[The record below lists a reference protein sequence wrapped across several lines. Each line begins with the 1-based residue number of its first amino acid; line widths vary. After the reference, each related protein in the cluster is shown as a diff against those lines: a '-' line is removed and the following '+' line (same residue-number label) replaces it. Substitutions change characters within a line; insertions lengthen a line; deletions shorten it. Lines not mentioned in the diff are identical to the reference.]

1 MGTSR
6 FTSSLLLLA
15 ALAAC
20 ESGVEVKS
28 SPTARSFASVSAAPD
43 TSLVHYYIFGKD
55 TVRVGVTLT
64 SHPDTIVSHDTT
76 FIRDT
81 IIVTPP
87 QTGVDTAVVG
97 DTTKIAFWHLGKI
110 VDSTKTVVKPPP
122 PVATGQFWG
131 PHNLFE
137 MVAPYAPFTV
147 EMSASNGGKAGNVL
161 DDLTNARDKKVQLI
175 LGSPCGSHNQDP
187 ARRGNC
193 LRDSSGIAVFSWKR
207 FDSTLDALATTTV
220 KTAIS
225 KAVNDKVLLGW
236 NILDEPWVKTSN
248 NQGNTWGPNGLS
260 RAQADTACQ
269 HVKQRFPDVPVGL
282 SDQWSKI
289 WPVKNGYLFKFC
301 DFGVP
306 QYTATPNKG
315 SMRIW
320 RDSVLA
326 IAKKGG
332 YKQILTFNIINYWQD
347 KDATYDCKPGSGV
360 KGSSTD
366 TFGCVASPQ
375 QVLAARDT
383 LGGMTAAQGACGGV
397 GWWRY
402 DKNRYAAVS
411 GLGAALSTGA
421 QKQAALPA
429 NLCKRR

>member
-1 MGTSR
+1 MR
-6 FTSSLLLLA
+6 KYLLLLA

-20 ESGVEVKS
+20 EGGVKVES
-28 SPTARSFASVSAAPD
+28 HPSARNFASVSTTD
-43 TSLVHYYIFGKD
+43 TGLTQDYVFGKD
-55 TVRVGVTLT
+55 TVKVAVVLK

-76 FIRDT
+76 FVHDT
-81 IIVTPP
+81 IVVAPP
-87 QTGVDTAVVG
+87 QNGVDTAVSG
-97 DTTKIAFWHLGKI
+97 DTTKLAFWHLGKI
-110 VDSTKTVVKPPP
+110 VDSVKVVVKPPP
-122 PVATGQFWG
+122 PTVTGQVWG
-131 PHNLFE
+131 PHGLFD
-137 MVAPYAPFTV
+137 MSTPYAPFSV
-147 EMSASNGGKAGNVL
+147 EASASNAGKAGNVL
-161 DDLTNARDKKVQLI
+161 DDLTNARDQKVQLI

-207 FDSTLDALATTTV
+207 FDSTLDALATSTV

-225 KAVNDKVLLGW
+225 KAVSDKVLLGW
-236 NILDEPWVKTSN
+236 NILDEPWVKTTN
-248 NQGNTWGPNGLS
+248 NEGNTWGPNGLS

-315 SMRIW
+315 PMRVW

-332 YKQILTFNIINYWQD
+332 YKQLLSFNIINYWKD
-347 KDATYDCKPGSGV
+347 TDATYDCLPGSGV
-360 KGSSTD
+360 KGSGD
-366 TFGCVASPQ
+366 GGCVASPQ

-383 LGGMTAAQGACGGV
+383 LGNVTAVQGACGGV
-397 GWWRY
+397 VFWRY
-402 DKNRYAAVS
+402 DKTRYAAVS
-411 GLGAALSTGA
+411 GLSAALSTAA
-421 QKQAALPA
+421 QKQKALTTNA
-429 NLCKRR
+429 CKRR